1 MVKRS
6 FSRMRQTPLAF
17 LDIGTHKICCW
28 VARQDEEEQFYVT
41 GFGHQATRGYYG
53 GHVRDLE
60 ALEETITGAVHEAEK
75 TSGETI
81 RRIFVSV
88 NGACL
93 SSFLKT
99 SQVSLLGKSVSDED
113 LRRLFL
119 DARLQDTSDPFQTLH
134 ALPLNYILD
143 QERDIENPAGMLGE
157 SLSGVFHVVG
167 CSFLA
172 MRNFFLAIEQSHLE
186 PIAFVAAPYA
196 AGLSVLTEDE
206 RALGTTLIDV
216 GASTIGLGVFSRGQ
230 LIHTDS
236 VPLGGQHI
244 TMDLAHGL
252 ETSISHAE
260 RLKVLYG
267 TCFATPKDS
276 HEMIRIPLMGDSNT
290 ISHGVPRSAIID
302 ILQPRVEEMLLH
314 VRQKLQKIEKTS
326 LGTQRLVLTGGGS
339 QLPGFREFAQE
350 RLGRS
355 IRLGKPTAISGVPG
369 GDRPEFATTVGL
381 LSYVET
387 EEFKRMSGFLSQN
400 RRGVSFF
407 RQMTSWFKEN
417 L

>member
-1 MVKRS
+1 
-6 FSRMRQTPLAF
+6 
-17 LDIGTHKICCW
+17 
-28 VARQDEEEQFYVT
+28 
-41 GFGHQATRGYYG
+41 
-53 GHVRDLE
+53 
-60 ALEETITGAVHEAEK
+60 
-75 TSGETI
+75 
-81 RRIFVSV
+81 
-88 NGACL
+88 
-93 SSFLKT
+93 
-99 SQVSLLGKSVSDED
+99 
-113 LRRLFL
+113 
-119 DARLQDTSDPFQTLH
+119 
-134 ALPLNYILD
+134 
-143 QERDIENPAGMLGE
+143 
-157 SLSGVFHVVG
+157 
-167 CSFLA
+167 
-172 MRNFFLAIEQSHLE
+172 
-186 PIAFVAAPYA
+186 
-196 AGLSVLTEDE
+196 
-206 RALGTTLIDV
+206 
-216 GASTIGLGVFSRGQ
+216 
-230 LIHTDS
+230 
-236 VPLGGQHI
+236 
-244 TMDLAHGL
+244 
-252 ETSISHAE
+252 
-260 RLKVLYG
+260 
-267 TCFATPKDS
+267 
-276 HEMIRIPLMGDSNT
+276 MIRIPLMGDSNT